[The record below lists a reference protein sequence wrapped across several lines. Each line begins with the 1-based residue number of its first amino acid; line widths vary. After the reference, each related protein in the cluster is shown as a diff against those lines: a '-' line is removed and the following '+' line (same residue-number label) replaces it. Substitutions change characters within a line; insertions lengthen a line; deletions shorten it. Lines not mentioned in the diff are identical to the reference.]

1 MQKPG
6 DGGYYRKGKTT
17 KTWDQVVQNDLQHLH
32 LNSQKTATD
41 GEMLSRRYHPTHASM
56 ERMLNNDDD
65 DDDDEGLKYL

>member
-1 MQKPG
+1 M
-6 DGGYYRKGKTT
+6 
-17 KTWDQVVQNDLQHLH
+17 QNDLQHLH

-65 DDDDEGLKYL
+65 DDDDDDDEGLKYL